1 MKGLSEKEMP
11 ASIGIWT
18 LGYTA
23 PAMISQLISEG
34 VQLSGRNEPVYVF
47 DKLNDIKPAMIQ
59 EATKN
64 ARIAA
69 SQFAMDSDVALG
81 KLRTANQGWF
91 QVEDRDAATPER
103 KVIRV
108 VVEVVYEVK

>member
-1 MKGLSEKEMP
+1 
-11 ASIGIWT
+11 
-18 LGYTA
+18 
-23 PAMISQLISEG
+23 
-34 VQLSGRNEPVYVF
+34 
-47 DKLNDIKPAMIQ
+47 
-59 EATKN
+59 
-64 ARIAA
+64 
-69 SQFAMDSDVALG
+69 MDSDVALG